1 MKTKRHMMLTALP
14 LCMLLA
20 GCSQQAAKKG
30 GDSGAPAATK
40 GTLSPQALEGLGLE
54 ITAVQKQNFVRYET
68 VQAVAE
74 LPPLNIQPLCAP
86 VSGRVQT
93 IHGALG
99 AAVDV
104 DDVVVRLVRD
114 PLPRVQLILT
124 EDLLKPASEEFHET
138 AINLR
143 KAAAELEIVTS
154 EITRLNQL
162 NRAGGD
168 ALVPRQQLV
177 ELKYQEA
184 RAKKDLELL
193 KARLNLHG
201 LGKADITRMLAGQP
215 IEPNNDRWK
224 ASLEANGLWSKA
236 AQQLYEALP
245 EDARNLPWNVAGIG
259 ELGALGMLAPGLIH
273 WVEQTPATGNNFI
286 FIAGM
291 LQAGHSLEEVKA
303 LQAVDAFSPMAKL
316 KAPGTKARWD
326 IQAIHARPGERVEAG
341 DRLVTLI
348 DPSMLSLKI
357 HPAGHELAL
366 LRKVVQGGGKVAA
379 RPLIKD
385 AGLNYTDLV
394 ITHIQSEGD
403 DLHPVAYLS
412 ITNQVLQER
421 EQHRTWAVQPGT
433 RYVVE
438 LPVEVW
444 EDVWVLPA
452 DALTEDGADS
462 IVFIENGDSFSPAKV
477 SLLFKDEKVA
487 VLGPQSNLF
496 PGDPVVTRNAFGLA
510 LALNAGGGNEVDPH
524 AGHNH

>member
-1 MKTKRHMMLTALP
+1 
-14 LCMLLA
+14 
-20 GCSQQAAKKG
+20 
-30 GDSGAPAATK
+30 
-40 GTLSPQALEGLGLE
+40 
-54 ITAVQKQNFVRYET
+54 
-68 VQAVAE
+68 
-74 LPPLNIQPLCAP
+74 
-86 VSGRVQT
+86 
-93 IHGALG
+93 
-99 AAVDV
+99 
-104 DDVVVRLVRD
+104 
-114 PLPRVQLILT
+114 
-124 EDLLKPASEEFHET
+124 
-138 AINLR
+138 
-143 KAAAELEIVTS
+143 
-154 EITRLNQL
+154 
-162 NRAGGD
+162 
-168 ALVPRQQLV
+168 
-177 ELKYQEA
+177 
-184 RAKKDLELL
+184 
-193 KARLNLHG
+193 
-201 LGKADITRMLAGQP
+201 
-215 IEPNNDRWK
+215 
-224 ASLEANGLWSKA
+224 
-236 AQQLYEALP
+236 
-245 EDARNLPWNVAGIG
+245 
-259 ELGALGMLAPGLIH
+259 
-273 WVEQTPATGNNFI
+273 
-286 FIAGM
+286 
-291 LQAGHSLEEVKA
+291 
-303 LQAVDAFSPMAKL
+303 
-316 KAPGTKARWD
+316 
-326 IQAIHARPGERVEAG
+326 
-341 DRLVTLI
+341 
-348 DPSMLSLKI
+348 MLSLKI

-385 AGLNYTDLV
+385 AGLSYTDLV